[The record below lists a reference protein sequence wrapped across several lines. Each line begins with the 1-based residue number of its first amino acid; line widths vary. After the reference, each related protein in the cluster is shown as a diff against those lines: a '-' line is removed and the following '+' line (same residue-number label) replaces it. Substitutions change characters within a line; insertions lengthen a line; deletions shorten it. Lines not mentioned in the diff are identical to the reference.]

1 MVKTI
6 DEKVN
11 TVLAQNTFWFQDRV
25 FEEQYET
32 HITVLKETLLVLRNE
47 IQNQGLTKKLLE
59 DLLLKNENG
68 LMEKLLNQIIH
79 GDCIETMQQIPSD
92 SIDVTFADPPF
103 NLKKKYGTYR
113 DEKDIN
119 DYLSWCKQWIL
130 EMVRITKPSGSIF
143 LHNIPKWL
151 TYYAEFLN
159 EVADFRHWIAWDAP
173 TAPMG
178 KTLQPSHYGILFY
191 AKNQRKNKFYEI
203 RYPHKRCRK
212 CGYLLKDYGG
222 KKKILHPFGPL
233 VSDIWSDIHRIR
245 HNKHRDPHPCQLP
258 VHLLE
263 RILLMSTDEGDVVLD
278 PFMGTG
284 TTAVAAAR
292 LGRNVIGMDID
303 SEYVQITKEKLAQES
318 PTSKIE
324 DIWVSFYL
332 GEIVTIA
339 NKDWETLKSYF
350 VIPEDMR
357 RIDFEKIK
365 TNGGFVATVPQSLQL
380 PLEFKEEECN
390 CYYKENGSDTPQQ
403 H

>member
-1 MVKTI
+1 
-6 DEKVN
+6 
-11 TVLAQNTFWFQDRV
+11 
-25 FEEQYET
+25 
-32 HITVLKETLLVLRNE
+32 
-47 IQNQGLTKKLLE
+47 
-59 DLLLKNENG
+59 
-68 LMEKLLNQIIH
+68 MERFLNQIIH
-79 GDCIETMQQIPSD
+79 GDCIEVMQQIPSE
-92 SIDVTFADPPF
+92 SIDVTLADPPF
-103 NLKKKYGTYR
+103 NLKKNYSSYK
-113 DEKDIN
+113 DEKETE
-119 DYLSWCKQWIL
+119 DYLKWCKQWIL

-151 TYYAEFLN
+151 TYYTEFLN

-191 AKNQRKNKFYEI
+191 AKNQRENKFYEI

-292 LGRNVIGMDID
+292 LGRNVIGIDID
-303 SEYVQITKEKLAQES
+303 SEYVEITRNKLAQE
-318 PTSKIE
+318 TANSKIK

-339 NKDWETLKSYF
+339 NKDWEALKSSF
-350 VIPEDMR
+350 VIPDDMR
-357 RIDFEKIK
+357 QIDSEKIR
-365 TNGGFVATVPQSLQL
+365 TNRGFVAAPPQYLQL
-380 PLEFKEEECN
+380 TLDLKEESCD
-390 CYYKENGSDTPQQ
+390 CY
-403 H
+403 